1 MKSLLKG
8 PEAHTV
14 APYATVTEAMQ
25 AARSVHDRGFTF
37 VGDAGEEHT
46 VSQAEFMERAA
57 SVAQQFM
64 DRGYKPGDRV
74 LLVLPDNESFIA
86 IFFGA
91 IWAGIVP
98 VPIYPPLGAG
108 KLDGFIEN
116 AGHIITACG
125 ASGIVTDRTI
135 HKVLGSLLVTQPT
148 LERIMVVDD
157 LLMDSPAAM
166 MVPSTPETTCFIQF
180 TSGSTSAPKGVR
192 VTHGNLAENTLCIGP
207 HGIGVS
213 REDVGVSWLPL
224 YHDMGLIGFVLTP
237 LFYGAHI
244 VSIAPLTF
252 LKRPRVWLEAIS
264 RHRGTITFAP
274 NFAYGL
280 VARRLRDANI
290 SKLDLSSWRI
300 AGCGAEPI
308 RSETLEFFADRLAP
322 AGFKREALLPV
333 YGMAE
338 ATLAVSFCDVE
349 APMHVDHVD
358 AGLLANHH
366 IAIGTEPSELSQ
378 PVVSCGKP
386 FPGHELAVMYDT
398 NAILDERVVG
408 EVVLRGPS
416 VMPGY
421 YDNLGATESAIRDG
435 WLRTGDLGYIA
446 EGELY
451 ICGRKKELIIVGGKN
466 YYPQDI
472 EQAIWEVPDVRTG
485 SVIAFGVPGAK
496 GEELVLAVET
506 RATNGARTE
515 LASAVRKRV
524 AEHTGLKAKDVVVL
538 SPGSLPKT
546 SSGKLQRRK
555 TASLYLHEELLD
567 ATGSDSSR
575 LDLIK
580 RVANSQIGYVRSY
593 LGRRIGIRL

>member
-1 MKSLLKG
+1 MNSLIRG
-8 PEAHTV
+8 PKAHTA
-14 APYATVTEAMQ
+14 APYATVTEAME

-37 VGDAGEEHT
+37 VADSGAEHT

-57 SVAQQFM
+57 SVAQQLM
-64 DRGYKPGDRV
+64 DRGYRPGDRL

-91 IWAGIVP
+91 IWAGVIP

-108 KLDGFIEN
+108 KLDGFIDN
-116 AGHIITACG
+116 AGHIIEACG
-125 ASGIVTDRTI
+125 ARGIVTDKTI
-135 HKVLGSLLVTQPT
+135 HTVLGSLLVTQPT
-148 LERIMVVDD
+148 LERVMVVDD
-157 LLMDSPAAM
+157 LLLEAPAAM
-166 MVPSTPETTCFIQF
+166 LVPSTPETTCFIQF

-192 VTHGNLAENTLCIGP
+192 VTHGNLSENTLCIGP

-213 REDVGVSWLPL
+213 RDDVGVSWLPL

-280 VARRLRDANI
+280 VARRLREANI
-290 SKLDLSSWRI
+290 EKLDLSSWRI

-308 RSETLEFFADRLAP
+308 RPDTLEFFAERLAP
-322 AGFKREALLPV
+322 AGFHKEALLPV

-338 ATLAVSFCDVE
+338 ATLAVSFCGVDE
-349 APMHVDHVD
+349 PMRVDHVD
-358 AGLLANHH
+358 AEFLAHQH
-366 IAIGTEPSELSQ
+366 IAIEAETGSTPQ

-386 FPGHELAVMYDT
+386 FPGHDLAIKDV
-398 NAILDERVVG
+398 AGEIVEQRVVG

-421 YDNLGATESAIRDG
+421 YENLGATEGAIRDG
-435 WLRTGDLGYIA
+435 WLHTGDLGYIA
-446 EGELY
+446 DGELY

-506 RATNGARTE
+506 RVTNGERTE
-515 LASAVRKRV
+515 VASAVRKRV
-524 AEHTGLKAKDVVVL
+524 AEHTGLKARDVVVL

-567 ATGSDSSR
+567 ATVSSSR
-575 LDLIK
+575 LGLIK

-593 LGRRIGIRL
+593 LGRRMGIRL